1 MTIQQFVTNYLQ
13 VPVTL
18 AGNKLIIEA
27 IEIVLD
33 TQDYDFYPKLSEIS
47 KKSPRQLEKPMRDAK
62 NKSLEYINSTLKQQI
77 FGSTSPTV
85 KSYVILAAEYYRR
98 LYEKQR

>member
-1 MTIQQFVTNYLQ
+1 MTIQQFVIDELQ

-18 AGNKLIIEA
+18 AGNKLIVEA

-33 TQDYDFYPKLSEIS
+33 TQDYNFYPKLSEVS
-47 KKSPRQLEKPMRDAK
+47 KKSPRQLEKPLRDAK
-62 NKSLEYINSTLKQQI
+62 NKGLDYMNSTLKQQI
-77 FGSTSPTV
+77 FGNTLPTA

-98 LYEKQR
+98 VYEKQG